1 MNIIILTC
9 LNLDLINIYDFVQQ
23 FLPDSQVRENKNTQT
38 NIPFTLN
45 SKPTPGGR
53 RIGVPSRTGGASPP
67 LSVPRDW
74 AKDPVSTVYLI
85 DHLGA
90 NKDPSIEVEPEL
102 HSNTKIIRYNINAS
116 INAFIDGLN
125 QKIDDTYTNTKQYN
139 MTTANLYNEYLTY
152 LQRTTAINRQLIENI
167 FYRKPELIQFL
178 QTYLYGIIQLIG
190 ILDENIKLADANAN
204 ANAKTRIITC
214 DPIFH
219 LLLGELKHIRPRA
232 YDLFYE
238 QFQSRLEIYMP
249 PAGFPI
255 LNTEILPGS
264 KQHVFTIPYI
274 QIMKSTVTPEIIVS
288 MQPTNDIHNLDL
300 LIDSKLKPDKFIGQI
315 NGVTSINDIIT
326 GLQKIFEPI
335 IIKQLRAP
343 RQHIP
348 LDTPAIEIII
358 NPCYI
363 PTPKPIYVI
372 ADLAQ
377 HLDPDICTRHKEL
390 IKRTLIMQKD
400 DIVNLALEWE
410 LRIQRYIKIAIS
422 IKLQTE

>member
-1 MNIIILTC
+1 MTIIILTC

-23 FLPDSQVRENKNTQT
+23 FLPDSQVLENKNTQT
-38 NIPFTLN
+38 NI
-45 SKPTPGGR
+45 
-53 RIGVPSRTGGASPP
+53 
-67 LSVPRDW
+67 
-74 AKDPVSTVYLI
+74 YLI
-85 DHLGA
+85 DHLVT

-102 HSNTKIIRYNINAS
+102 NSNTKIIRYNINAF

-125 QKIDDTYTNTKQYN
+125 QKIDDTYTNTKQSN
-139 MTTANLYNEYLTY
+139 MTTAKLYNEYLTY

-178 QTYLYGIIQLIG
+178 QTYLYGVIQLIG
-190 ILDENIKLADANAN
+190 ILDENIKLADANTDAN
-204 ANAKTRIITC
+204 TDAKTRIITC

-255 LNTEILPGS
+255 LNPHSLPVS
-264 KQHVFTIPYI
+264 TKNVFTIPYT
-274 QIMKSTVTPEIIVS
+274 QIMKSTITPEVIVS
-288 MQPTNDIHNLDL
+288 MQSTNDIHNLDL

-326 GLQKIFEPI
+326 GLQEILGQI

-377 HLDPDICTRHKEL
+377 HLDPDMCARNKEL

-400 DIVNLALEWE
+400 DIDNLALEWE

-422 IKLQTE
+422 IKLP